1 MPAPWLFYGCAVSL
15 NKKTPERAQRVRNS
29 HKRSLIGLGWGCLC
43 WALCLPKTMQLPN
56 LAQGPLGKHQS
67 KQKCCHS
74 LHLSL
79 LFSSLLFWILIFS
92 KNLNEEDL
100 ICTLTYVTQSYQ
112 SRQPL
117 SISLLHIRNSAP
129 SKAHTRVRCRLGH
142 SAKSIKAAIVLFP
155 LTPLP

>member
-1 MPAPWLFYGCAVSL
+1 MPAPWLFYRCAVSS

-79 LFSSLLFWILIFS
+79 LFIVLSFGSLNILKESKWGRSYLHFDLCHSIISIKSAIVHFS
-92 KNLNEEDL
+92 P
-100 ICTLTYVTQSYQ
+100 SYKKQ
-112 SRQPL
+112 CSFKSAHRAR
-117 SISLLHIRNSAP
+117 IR
-129 SKAHTRVRCRLGH
+129 RLGH
-142 SAKSIKAAIVLFP
+142 SIKAAIVLFP